1 MAWALP
7 YDQMGSGVEMPH
19 ITACVRFSVVG
30 SGSSGVFQTILMQT
44 GQQNTV
50 IRYSVKLRKPLQS
63 AQYLSNQ
70 KMNEN
75 GHGRRHGKRG
85 VTLGRPRST
94 VDYFLHDRYDLML

>member
-7 YDQMGSGVEMPH
+7 YDQMGNGVEMPH

-30 SGSSGVFQTILMQT
+30 AGSSGVFQTILMQT
-44 GQQNTV
+44 GQQNAV

-63 AQYLSNQ
+63 SQYLSNQ

-75 GHGRRHGKRG
+75 GHAEGMGREK
-85 VTLGRPRST
+85 
-94 VDYFLHDRYDLML
+94 